1 LQLLTEEYSQMSPN
15 TMEVQGFTNQR
26 EYDKIWALTKPA
38 SPDTTR
44 KITGFLNMVKD
55 RADEKFTNV
64 TSTGM
69 CKKLCFLFISF
80 MRFSAFNSS
89 CTLLIFYS
97 FS

>member
-1 LQLLTEEYSQMSPN
+1 
-15 TMEVQGFTNQR
+15 MEVQGFTNQR

-69 CKKLCFLFISF
+69 CKKLFFFCLFHLWDF
-80 MRFSAFNSS
+80 HR
-89 CTLLIFYS
+89 LIHLVLY
-97 FS
+97 

>member
-1 LQLLTEEYSQMSPN
+1 MSSGNKKKVKIVPYQNIYIYSLYFFLQLLTEEYSQMSPN

-69 CKKLCFLFISF
+69 C
-80 MRFSAFNSS
+80 
-89 CTLLIFYS
+89 
-97 FS
+97 

>member
-1 LQLLTEEYSQMSPN
+1 MQLLTEEYSQMSPN

-64 TSTGM
+64 TSTGTYVLEIM
-69 CKKLCFLFISF
+69 FFCFHEI
-80 MRFSAFNSS
+80 FSV
-89 CTLLIFYS
+89 
-97 FS
+97 

>member
-1 LQLLTEEYSQMSPN
+1 
-15 TMEVQGFTNQR
+15 MEVQGFTNQR

-69 CKKLCFLFISF
+69 CIIYTFILNF
-80 MRFSAFNSS
+80 CWVKN
-89 CTLLIFYS
+89 TWYS
-97 FS
+97 KFTTIV

>member
-1 LQLLTEEYSQMSPN
+1 MYILYSLYILFLQLLTEEYSQMSPN

-64 TSTGM
+64 TSTGTYVLEIM
-69 CKKLCFLFISF
+69 FFCLFH
-80 MRFSAFNSS
+80 
-89 CTLLIFYS
+89 L
-97 FS
+97 

>member
-1 LQLLTEEYSQMSPN
+1 MSSGNKKKVKIVLFQKKSILCSLYILFLQLLTEEYSQMSPN

-69 CKKLCFLFISF
+69 C
-80 MRFSAFNSS
+80 
-89 CTLLIFYS
+89 
-97 FS
+97 